1 MGSNNSTKANM
12 KRLSTFKSWAL
23 ICLGKTKEND
33 RGEYVYQV
41 WQKICAENKNKIDR
55 HQAVKGATKTAAER
69 FINGTNFVIQ
79 HSVS

>member
-12 KRLSTFKSWAL
+12 IRLSTFKSWAL

-41 WQKICAENKNKIDR
+41 W
-55 HQAVKGATKTAAER
+55 
-69 FINGTNFVIQ
+69 
-79 HSVS
+79 